1 MMKMKIKSVFIFFVL
16 SLFSAGLYAK
26 EYNEIDLIDGSTIY
40 GEIVSFNAGVYTVK
54 SSSLGTLKVAESDI
68 REIRVKSANQKNR
81 GPASPENGSIG
92 SDVQAL
98 QTFMQNDQEIM
109 AIIFSLQN
117 DPDFQ
122 KIISDPDVLNAVNS
136 GDIAALIS
144 NPKFMSLLNNQK
156 IQQIQKKLTQ

>member
-1 MMKMKIKSVFIFFVL
+1 MKIKSVLIFFVL
-16 SLFSAGLYAK
+16 CLFSAGLYAG
-26 EYNEIDLIDGSTIY
+26 EYSEIDLIDGSTIY

-68 REIRVKSANQKNR
+68 REIRVNSANPKNR
-81 GPASPENGSIG
+81 DSAGPEKASIDSEI
-92 SDVQAL
+92 QAL
-98 QTFMQNDQEIM
+98 QTVMQNDQEIM
-109 AIIFSLQN
+109 AIILSLQN

-122 KIISDPDVLNAVNS
+122 KIISDPDILNALNS
-136 GDIAALIS
+136 GDITALIS

>member
-16 SLFSAGLYAK
+16 ILLSAGLSAG
-26 EYNEIDLIDGSTIY
+26 EYNEIGLIDGSTIY
-40 GEIVSFNAGVYTVK
+40 GEILSFNDGVYTVK
-54 SSSLGTLKVAESDI
+54 SSSLGTLKIAESDI
-68 REIRVKSANQKNR
+68 REIRVKSANKKNR
-81 GPASPENGSIG
+81 DPISPENASIG
-92 SDVQAL
+92 SEVQAL